1 LKSILTALVA
11 LMVGLGVGYVAGK
24 GCCPF
29 GCKKDTEKAAAVAQA
44 PAAAPAAP
52 VAPAP
57 AAPVVPTPPPK
68 PVAPPAP
75 PVDLGPGIAY
85 KGSPALG
92 DPTQAKAIV
101 YIFSDFQC
109 PVCRRAADEMHP
121 EIPAMLAKGA
131 LIVFKHNALEMHKN
145 ARPAALAAMAAHV
158 QGKFWVFHDKLFA
171 NSSNLSPE
179 LFQTAA
185 RDLGLDLARF
195 EADLKAP
202 AVAEQVDREGKLARD
217 LDAQGTPSYFV
228 NGKKQVG
235 WGSAFGLK
243 AWVEQEIAAVDKL
256 IAGGMSREAAIQARV
271 KQNVGDKAD
280 LYLKAL

>member
-1 LKSILTALVA
+1 
-11 LMVGLGVGYVAGK
+11 
-24 GCCPF
+24 
-29 GCKKDTEKAAAVAQA
+29 
-44 PAAAPAAP
+44 
-52 VAPAP
+52 
-57 AAPVVPTPPPK
+57 
-68 PVAPPAP
+68 
-75 PVDLGPGIAY
+75 VDLGPGISY
-85 KGSPALG
+85 QGSPALG

-131 LIVFKHNALEMHKN
+131 LVVFKNNALEMHKN
-145 ARPAALAAMAAHV
+145 ARPAALAAMAAHA

-171 NSSNLSPE
+171 NSANLSPE
-179 LFQTAA
+179 LFQGAA

-195 EADLKAP
+195 EADLKAR

-256 IAGGMSREAAIQARV
+256 ITGGMTREAAIQARV
-271 KQNVGDKAD
+271 KQNAGDKAM
-280 LYLKAL
+280 LLMGGSVTPP